1 MEQEKEL
8 SSEEEIKEPPPC
20 YSMVDL
26 SLVYLHT
33 FIYMFFYYGS
43 IPGSKNQSL
52 ALGMEET
59 ITGVINAC
67 TPIGAGLSCFQYNWH
82 TTHSYKVGY
91 FVSYCFLLI
100 GTFMMAISQT
110 LESKVT

>member
-1 MEQEKEL
+1 
-8 SSEEEIKEPPPC
+8 
-20 YSMVDL
+20 
-26 SLVYLHT
+26 
-33 FIYMFFYYGS
+33 MFFYYGS

-52 ALGMEET
+52 ALGMEEN

-91 FVSYCFLLI
+91 IVAFSFTLI
-100 GTFMMAISQT
+100 GLTMMAMSQT
-110 LESKVT
+110 WDSKVA